1 MIVMGHDALFV
12 ITILAMYIVEFD
24 YREFENQSHV
34 NGDIRT
40 VTEGNYILFL
50 YTVQFSCQ
58 LFETLYLSSV
68 CSVCKMYSTVSIQ
81 YREKCGKMFTYT
93 SL

>member
-1 MIVMGHDALFV
+1 MIVMVHDAIFV
-12 ITILAMYIVEFD
+12 ITILAIYIVELN

-40 VTEGNYILFL
+40 VTQGNYILIL

-58 LFETLYLSSV
+58 LFET
-68 CSVCKMYSTVSIQ
+68 
-81 YREKCGKMFTYT
+81 
-93 SL
+93 